1 MTRLDH
7 LVLAAQTLQ
16 EGVEYLQDILEIEL
30 PPAGGK
36 HPLMGTHNRL
46 LNLGGGAYLEIIAV
60 DPEAPAPGRPRWF
73 ALDHF
78 TGKPRLLTWVA
89 RTVALEGYPA
99 LELGPVR
106 KASRGDLEWQITIP
120 EDGRLH
126 WGGVVPYLIR
136 WGPQHPTD
144 TLPDT
149 GCRLVA
155 WKLRHPLPKA
165 LAPVLQRLGLEP
177 LIPDP
182 LASPQTAFGRT
193 LGLQTEAYL
202 LDNCLFEFAII
213 EPADQPG
220 LWALIQT
227 PTGRKA
233 LQ

>member
-1 MTRLDH
+1 
-7 LVLAAQTLQ
+7 
-16 EGVEYLQDILEIEL
+16 
-30 PPAGGK
+30 
-36 HPLMGTHNRL
+36 MGTHNRL

-73 ALDHF
+73 ALDHY

-106 KASRGDLEWQITIP
+106 KASRGDLQWQTIP
-120 EDGRLH
+120 EDGCLH
-126 WGGVVPYLIR
+126 WGGALPDSV
-136 WGPQHPTD
+136 GPQHPTD

-149 GCRLVA
+149 GYRLVA
-155 WKLRHPLPKA
+155 WKLRHPSPV
-165 LAPVLQRLGLEP
+165 APVLQRLGLEP
-177 LIPDP
+177 L
-182 LASPQTAFGRT
+182 
-193 LGLQTEAYL
+193 
-202 LDNCLFEFAII
+202 I

-227 PTGRKA
+227 PTGRMV